1 MLKITIITT
10 IKLVIIS
17 KVIQGMTIFKLM
29 TVVICR
35 SGRVGWWR
43 CRMTKWKE
51 MPASVTAT
59 MRGIREALETS
70 RLASTPADGNENI
83 ISLGLKEENEFE
95 LQIL

>member
-1 MLKITIITT
+1 
-10 IKLVIIS
+10 
-17 KVIQGMTIFKLM
+17 
-29 TVVICR
+29 
-35 SGRVGWWR
+35 
-43 CRMTKWKE
+43 

-95 LQIL
+95 LQIR